1 MTPERLAEIRAR
13 AEAATVGPWW
23 TTRNLRPA
31 TIFSGE
37 GSDDNNVVAGDAEPA
52 DATFI
57 AAARTDVPEL
67 VAEVE
72 RLQARVGSCDG
83 GCNYNSGPEETCSLH
98 GRPVAEVWQI
108 VNDVA
113 AERDARINAL
123 AQQVEKVRAL
133 HQPWDDGP
141 QPYCTHD
148 REPWP
153 CPTERALGAR

>member
-1 MTPERLAEIRAR
+1 MTPERLAEIKDRLVTPR
-13 AEAATVGPWW
+13 LGLSLHREAD
-23 TTRNLRPA
+23 RD
-31 TIFSGE
+31 I
-37 GSDDNNVVAGDAEPA
+37 
-52 DATFI
+52 I
-57 AAARTDVPEL
+57 AVREL

-72 RLQARVGSCDG
+72 RLRARVGSCDG

-113 AERDARINAL
+113 AERGARINAL

-153 CPTERALGAR
+153 CPTEQALGGP